1 MKTTQR
7 ISILLL
13 STFVILSAS
22 AQKELK
28 ALKQYV
34 KAGQHSEVLKE
45 FSRLKGD
52 STWKTDPQIYDLA
65 FQSYQKVYTIQ
76 NEKMYL
82 KAKADTAAYFAA
94 VRGMFA
100 TAKDCEKMEVLRQ
113 QTKGSKPSY
122 RSSHSSVLRDLFP
135 NLLVAST
142 YCYKSGE
149 FREAE
154 EAAYLLLRI
163 SDYTDFWG
171 GAQKVPQLTSLQR
184 QLASLIHVQGNY
196 QMKEYRRMFEYADTA
211 LLYQPARAELLD
223 ELSIAHLSLGDTVRY
238 LATLKQGMDE
248 FPERDVFYDRQAR
261 YMIQHQQYDEL
272 ISLSRQMLETMPERI
287 DILNQLAYALYATG
301 QTAELLPVA
310 EHIIRITPDDAR
322 ANYYLFSYYISQAK
336 QVNVPPLRRDP
347 QYQSRIAE
355 RKKWY
360 EAARQ
365 PLERYRQACPDD
377 SETWA
382 PLLYEVYL
390 NLNMGPEFEEI
401 SRIVN

>member
-13 STFVILSAS
+13 SAFVILSAS

-28 ALKQYV
+28 TLKQYV

-171 GAQKVPQLTSLQR
+171 GTQKVPQLTSLQR

-238 LATLKQGMDE
+238 LVTLKQGMDE

-261 YMIQHQQYDEL
+261 YMIEHQQYDEL

-310 EHIIRITPDDAR
+310 ERIIRITPDDAR
-322 ANYYLFSYYISQAK
+322 ANYYLFNYYMSKAK
-336 QVNVPPLRRDP
+336 QINVPPLRRDP

-355 RKKWY
+355 RQKWY

-377 SETWA
+377 SKTWA

-401 SRIVN
+401 SRVME